1 MALER
6 EDLVELLG
14 LAARQLDELQA
25 IRVEAERQRALL
37 EQILGRLESIERT
50 QYS

>member
-14 LAARQLDELQA
+14 LAARQLDELLA
-25 IRVEAERQRALL
+25 IRVEAERQRALAA
-37 EQILGRLESIERT
+37 RIET
-50 QYS
+50 AS